1 MAPEEIKIDERD
13 LRGGLDEIGRK
24 WRAEC
29 QQKEKRRSVLSIF
42 RDGHRR
48 PCGCGRSQGQNK
60 ERAMEILKT
69 KLYKLQLEE
78 QKEEKDS
85 MRRNKGVEAEW
96 GAFDTVVCFSSVQDG
111 ERPPDGSG
119 NGQCGRSSKRRIG

>member
-1 MAPEEIKIDERD
+1 MKS
-13 LRGGLDEIGRK
+13 GGAGGQNVNKRETAVRLVHLPTGIAVHVD
-24 WRAEC
+24 AE
-29 QQKEKRRSVLSIF
+29 
-42 RDGHRR
+42 
-48 PCGCGRSQGQNK
+48 RSQGQNK
-60 ERAMEILKT
+60 ERAMEILKS

-96 GAFDTVVCFSSVQDG
+96 GAPDTVVCFPSLQNG

-119 NGQCGRSSKRRIG
+119 NGQCGRSAKRRIGRVYRSGAQ